1 MSNALFSDG
10 IKILKIEGRSN
21 PSASARHEFFAAS
34 SRATTRRADEGMCG
48 DAQKNVGEP
57 RLRIDAVHFGGD
69 DEAVRGG
76 GALAAAVGAAE
87 L

>member
-1 MSNALFSDG
+1 M
-10 IKILKIEGRSN
+10 
-21 PSASARHEFFAAS
+21 
-34 SRATTRRADEGMCG
+34 RRMCG

-57 RLRIDAVHFGGD
+57 RLGIDAVHFGGD
-69 DEAVRGG
+69 DEAVRGR